1 MKAPQVYLFQ
11 DRLKLDELRS
21 AFPVLGRKRFEVEG
35 EGGVFLCGNDALLS
49 EYTWR
54 EESPVMGTFEVEKIS
69 DSLMYGK
76 EADYMEVVRKIRDR
90 IGEEHSEQAMTVY
103 ITLASLLMQA
113 LLNYLPRENSVLSC
127 VDMEKVANYSEH
139 RNFREACF
147 YLESIAEKYFAKRE
161 DVHTDADAAIVHKV
175 NSYILEHLEEDL
187 SIPKLGEIVGLH
199 PSYLSRI
206 YKKVTN
212 QSPGQYITALRLNMA
227 KELLRDPAMKI
238 QTVAEK
244 SGLNTASY
252 FTHFFKKHTGMT
264 PQEYRSKM

>member
-1 MKAPQVYLFQ
+1 M
-11 DRLKLDELRS
+11 
-21 AFPVLGRKRFEVEG
+21 
-35 EGGVFLCGNDALLS
+35 
-49 EYTWR
+49 
-54 EESPVMGTFEVEKIS
+54 
-69 DSLMYGK
+69 
-76 EADYMEVVRKIRDR
+76 
-90 IGEEHSEQAMTVY
+90 
-103 ITLASLLMQA
+103 
-113 LLNYLPRENSVLSC
+113 
-127 VDMEKVANYSEH
+127 
-139 RNFREACF
+139 
-147 YLESIAEKYFAKRE
+147 
-161 DVHTDADAAIVHKV
+161 
-175 NSYILEHLEEDL
+175 
-187 SIPKLGEIVGLH
+187 GLH